1 LKEPER
7 TEAEQKFLEDSIKYL
22 QKKKEQK
29 AFSGGRVSPV

>member
-22 QKKKEQK
+22 QKKKDQK
-29 AFSGGRVSPV
+29 TLSDERASPV